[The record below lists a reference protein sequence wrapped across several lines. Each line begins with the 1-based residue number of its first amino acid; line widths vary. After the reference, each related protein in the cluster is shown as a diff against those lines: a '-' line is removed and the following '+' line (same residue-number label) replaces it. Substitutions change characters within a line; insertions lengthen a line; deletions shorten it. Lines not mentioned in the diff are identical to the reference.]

1 VFRYS
6 ISLLLLLLLAVIA
19 QQFLP
24 SLSDLYNARVFIL
37 LIVFLCIAVSVPL
50 PVMFLYAL
58 MCGFFW
64 DAQCTVGSPE
74 VDTSIYQNPVP
85 SLRFGSSILLFGFA
99 GLLMHGFRPLFLQGK
114 WYLSALLTGITTF
127 LYSITEYAAIDFVRG
142 SFTMSRGVLCQ
153 SGYTALCSIIV
164 SPFVFWLLFYL
175 ARLFD
180 HSIVETKRQP
190 RRFS

>member
-1 VFRYS
+1 
-6 ISLLLLLLLAVIA
+6 
-19 QQFLP
+19 
-24 SLSDLYNARVFIL
+24 
-37 LIVFLCIAVSVPL
+37 
-50 PVMFLYAL
+50 
-58 MCGFFW
+58 
-64 DAQCTVGSPE
+64 
-74 VDTSIYQNPVP
+74 
-85 SLRFGSSILLFGFA
+85 
-99 GLLMHGFRPLFLQGK
+99 MHGFRPLFLQGK

-127 LYSITEYAAIDFVRG
+127 LYCITEYAAIDFVRG

>member
-6 ISLLLLLLLAVIA
+6 ISLFLLLLLAVIA

-24 SLSDLYNARVFIL
+24 SFADLYNARVFIL

-58 MCGFFW
+58 MCGFLW
-64 DAQCTVGSPE
+64 DAQCTIGSPE

-114 WYLSALLTGITTF
+114 WYLSALLTGIATF
-127 LYSITEYAAIDFVRG
+127 LYCITEYAAIDFVRG
-142 SFTMSRGVLCQ
+142 SFTMSRGVLSQ

-180 HSIVETKRQP
+180 HSIVETKRPQRP
-190 RRFS
+190 YY